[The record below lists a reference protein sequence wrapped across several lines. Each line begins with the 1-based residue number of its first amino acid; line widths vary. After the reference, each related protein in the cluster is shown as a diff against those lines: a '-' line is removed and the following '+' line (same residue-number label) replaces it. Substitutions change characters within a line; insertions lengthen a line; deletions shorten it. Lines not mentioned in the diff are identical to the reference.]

1 MGSFDIVSPLHVL
14 AGDSS
19 ADDHE
24 EVPDDVPEAID
35 ESDAASGDNIP
46 DDIPEAPD
54 EIDIT
59 APDTAFVGG
68 STAPSDR
75 PSEVKPA
82 EDTPIMKDCVKERE
96 GIEAS
101 RAKALEKLSQT
112 SEGQKFLEAL
122 GGSEKFEQLIAADDG
137 DPLTRAATL
146 AQQAGLDA
154 AATGRIV
161 HRAAEMRTMKLHPD
175 EIVDGT
181 RMAEQRIDYV
191 DEDGQEHHI
200 EIDDVIVRG
209 DKHYIRDYKPLN
221 LQAFEETD
229 AGRRWAEWMEANVGG
244 DFRQRI
250 QAGSNPYDTGT
261 SEQPMPREIRAG
273 LQDFLRTATE
283 QHKQQLDSYRE
294 LYAKARNIDGGQ
306 VHTAVRPYFVYR

>member
-1 MGSFDIVSPLHVL
+1 MGSFDIAGPVDVL

-19 ADDHE
+19 ADQSHD
-24 EVPDDVPEAID
+24 VPDDVPEASD
-35 ESDAASGDNIP
+35 ELDAASGDGIP

-54 EIDIT
+54 EL
-59 APDTAFVGG
+59 DTTSAGIVPAAESVTPSAG
-68 STAPSDR
+68 SN
-75 PSEVKPA
+75 EVTTV
-82 EDTPIMKDCVKERE
+82 EDTPTMRNRINDKDD
-96 GIEAS
+96 IEAL
-101 RAKALEKLSQT
+101 KAEAFDKLSQT
-112 SEGQKFLEAL
+112 NEGQKFLEAL
-122 GGSEKFEQLIAADDG
+122 GGWEELERLITVDDG

-161 HRAAEMRTMKLHPD
+161 HRVAEMRTMELHPD

-181 RMAEQRIDYV
+181 RMAEQRIDYI
-191 DEDGQEHHI
+191 DEEGQEHHI

-221 LQAFEETD
+221 LQDFEDTE
-229 AGRRWAEWMEANVGG
+229 AGQRWAEWMEANVGG

-250 QAGSNPYDTGT
+250 QAGSNPYDTGS

-273 LQDFLRTATE
+273 LLDLLRNETE
-283 QHKQQLDSYRE
+283 KHRQQLNGYCE
-294 LYAKARNIDGGQ
+294 LYAKARDIDSGQ
-306 VHTAVRPYFVYR
+306 VRTAVRPYFIYR